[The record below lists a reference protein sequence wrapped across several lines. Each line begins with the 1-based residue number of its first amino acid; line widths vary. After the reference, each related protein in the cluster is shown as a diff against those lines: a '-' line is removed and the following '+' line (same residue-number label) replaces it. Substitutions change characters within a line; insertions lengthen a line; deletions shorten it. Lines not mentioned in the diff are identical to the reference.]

1 MKDVNL
7 ETIIDMQSWCKTWP
21 PNGSSRIRAKSKL
34 HKKPR
39 ESLQKFLEP
48 TIGKLKV
55 ICTDNSQECGKS
67 CEGLSWNQFT
77 PTPNRSETDGIA
89 ERAVRRI
96 KEGTSAVLL
105 QSGLDEKWWA
115 DSMECY
121 CYLRNIQDLLSD
133 GKTLHERRFA
143 VPSNGPVIP
152 FGAMA
157 EYHII
162 SAKDLSRL
170 HQFGP
175 KVLSGIFFGY
185 ALHAERIWKGDI
197 EELEQ
202 VDASEINARRLDAK
216 EVSTPMSGEKCMF
229 PIADGTVKLSG
240 RDQVLRTS
248 TLIHLNPGSHRPR
261 RRTRKSSRRENQT
274 DLLQP
279 HFETHRG
286 VMVMLGMISGPS
298 QAILFTVI
306 T

>member
-1 MKDVNL
+1 MV
-7 ETIIDMQSWCKTWP
+7 
-21 PNGSSRIRAKSKL
+21 
-34 HKKPR
+34 
-39 ESLQKFLEP
+39 
-48 TIGKLKV
+48 
-55 ICTDNSQECGKS
+55 
-67 CEGLSWNQFT
+67 
-77 PTPNRSETDGIA
+77 
-89 ERAVRRI
+89 
-96 KEGTSAVLL
+96 
-105 QSGLDEKWWA
+105 
-115 DSMECY
+115 
-121 CYLRNIQDLLSD
+121 
-133 GKTLHERRFA
+133 
-143 VPSNGPVIP
+143 
-152 FGAMA
+152 
-157 EYHII
+157 EYHNI

-175 KVLSGIFFGY
+175 KVLSGIFLGY

-202 VDASEINARRLDAK
+202 TDASEINARRLNAK

-261 RRTRKSSRRENQT
+261 RRTRKSLRRENQT

-286 VMVMLGMISGPS
+286 MMVMQGMFSGPS